1 MTCSDE
7 QFCRI
12 HHIGELFRIEFRQGY
27 LVGDADVE
35 SLRETVE
42 QIIETEAQANV
53 IVDMSN
59 VERISSDVLGELI
72 NSNKKLVDSNGQMR
86 LAGVLPQIDQMI
98 EMLQLDQVI
107 ELQPTVSDAVDS
119 FGP

>member
-1 MTCSDE
+1 MTSSDE
-7 QFCRI
+7 QFCRV
-12 HHIGELFRIEFRQGY
+12 HHIGDLFRIEFLHGY

-35 SLRETVE
+35 NLRDTIE
-42 QIIETEAQANV
+42 QIVATEPQANV

-59 VERISSDVLGELI
+59 VERISSDVLGEII
-72 NSNKKLVDSNGQMR
+72 NSNKKLAESNGRMR

-98 EMLQLDQVI
+98 AMLQLDQVI
-107 ELQPTVSDAVDS
+107 ELKPTVSDAVDS

>member
-1 MTCSDE
+1 MDDPVTS
-7 QFCRI
+7 QMP
-12 HHIGELFRIEFRQGY
+12 
-27 LVGDADVE
+27 
-35 SLRETVE
+35 
-42 QIIETEAQANV
+42 EAQAEV
-53 IVDMSN
+53 VVDMSN

-72 NSNKKLVDSNGQMR
+72 NSNKKLADGNGRMR

-98 EMLQLDQVI
+98 VMLQLDQVI